1 MSEIFFLGGWA
12 LETGKTEKN
21 TCINF
26 QQAAL
31 EKCCGGTQSVETFST
46 SQLTLNFVK

>member
-1 MSEIFFLGGWA
+1 MSGIYFGVRA
-12 LETGKTEKN
+12 LETGKIEKD

-31 EKCCGGTQSVETFST
+31 EKSCGGTQRVEKFST

>member
-1 MSEIFFLGGWA
+1 MSGIFYWTGA
-12 LETGKTEKN
+12 LETGKTAKY
-21 TCINF
+21 TYINF

-31 EKCCGGTQSVETFST
+31 EKCCGGTQRVEKFST